1 MEEVPGVQLEQVWP
15 KMSIEDRFAI
25 VRSIA
30 GFQQV
35 WTSVAFTR
43 YGSLYYS
50 KDLED
55 TPSSQ
60 PLYIDAHGGHTKN
73 KNLAIG
79 LSVAR
84 EIFDNRRAA
93 INFNRGPWDSLEAYH
108 RAIGQRKIV
117 CINQLSE
124 LPKSPI
130 TLCGPGTYQPMK
142 EKKVK
147 ALHCYLDLIKQ
158 TLAEDQT
165 ISSAH
170 LWHDDLHVANIF
182 VDSAE
187 PTKVVGLIDWQSA
200 EISPLYF
207 HARQPQIINY
217 QSLCLLYH
225 TLINHQN
232 PRIYAALQFQNTEK
246 YLFLLLA
253 RNLLI
258 DGEALYLARIAELEP
273 TWNVFSGKGDSN
285 YPFAF
290 SDKEREELKADA
302 EGAIQGMEAMSS
314 IRESLG
320 DLLPEKGIV
329 KPDNYEKAPDALSQM
344 KDQVISAFVTNAKK
358 RKAWEK
364 ASPFGN

>member
-1 MEEVPGVQLEQVWP
+1 M
-15 KMSIEDRFAI
+15 
-25 VRSIA
+25 
-30 GFQQV
+30 
-35 WTSVAFTR
+35 
-43 YGSLYYS
+43 
-50 KDLED
+50 
-55 TPSSQ
+55 
-60 PLYIDAHGGHTKN
+60 
-73 KNLAIG
+73 
-79 LSVAR
+79 
-84 EIFDNRRAA
+84 
-93 INFNRGPWDSLEAYH
+93 
-108 RAIGQRKIV
+108 
-117 CINQLSE
+117 
-124 LPKSPI
+124 
-130 TLCGPGTYQPMK
+130 
-142 EKKVK
+142 
-147 ALHCYLDLIKQ
+147 
-158 TLAEDQT
+158 
-165 ISSAH
+165 
-170 LWHDDLHVANIF
+170 
-182 VDSAE
+182 
-187 PTKVVGLIDWQSA
+187 
-200 EISPLYF
+200 
-207 HARQPQIINY
+207 
-217 QSLCLLYH
+217 YH